1 MNSILREPSV
11 ETARDH
17 ARYFARM
24 SEESPTLHVLVV
36 EDEPLI
42 RWSVTEMLVQA
53 GHTVLE
59 AGDGT
64 SALRAVQAA
73 SGSIDVVLLDF
84 RLPDSHDLTLL
95 SEIRRLMPRS
105 AVILVTAFATP
116 DIVTDALALGADRV
130 LTKPL
135 DVHDVVP
142 LVLHAYS
149 RRSP

>member
-1 MNSILREPSV
+1 MPK
-11 ETARDH
+11 
-17 ARYFARM
+17 
-24 SEESPTLHVLVV
+24 ESPTLRVLVV

-42 RWSVTEMLVQA
+42 RWSVTEMLAQA

-59 AGDGT
+59 AGDGA
-64 SALRAVQAA
+64 SALRAVREA

-105 AVILVTAFATP
+105 VVILVTAFATS
-116 DIVTDALALGADRV
+116 DVVTDALARGADRV

-135 DVHDVVP
+135 DVHDLVP
-142 LVLHAYS
+142 LVLHAYG
-149 RRSP
+149 RRSH